1 MKQDVKLYIDD
12 MLVDFS
18 NELSMPFTY
27 QLEDTK
33 NPTIIKNSFTKTI
46 SIVGTKQNNKIF
58 GEIYNLDREQLDD
71 VAYLVGAYFNPSF
84 RTPFKIFK
92 NGELIESGYMQ
103 LNTVTIKNKL
113 INYNITL
120 YGGLGD
126 FFYNLSYNK
135 ENEPLQLKDLVYG
148 VAGVE
153 DKNKEF
159 DFNFTK
165 NTIRKCWEK
174 EFGSTTRTFED
185 FINFIP
191 SYNGLYEDFDND
203 KVLINTSNSSV
214 FTTTATTVDGESY
227 TTVNGYALGELKK
240 NYTEWEVKSLRSV
253 SQRPALR
260 LRGFIEACCNPQNN
274 GGYEVEL
281 DKGFFNVGNP
291 YYDKA
296 YIALPLLPSSIETE
310 GETIESTVVQ
320 ETLNAWCGTKNGTT
334 DEAGFLEITPA
345 SSFTVSSS
353 VIDLTNFPVGSTID
367 LDIDFQ
373 LFFKT
378 SGYTGDLYP
387 TCLES
392 GKSDGLTF
400 YKYPLYNSVLIQ
412 ATILDAEN
420 PLYALGYS
428 DIYNLTNITEL
439 GYSSPSQWVTWWNWY
454 GANVTP
460 IFGKFVYD
468 TETEQHYFKSD
479 SGNNTFNIK
488 LNKIPSEIKRIK
500 INLEIRKVGS
510 YNNDD
515 AMYTYVYQTAGNLDK
530 RSGYWSVLV
539 DNPSST
545 FSVTTPDAITS
556 NIKITKQTLLKTEKK
571 PIDYLLSYSK
581 MFGLYFEKDLYEKKV
596 YIKLRNN
603 YFTGNIVNIQDRIDY
618 SKEMEIHPILF
629 DKKFYLLKS
638 EENETQ
644 HLKKYKNEYGVEYGQ
659 KRINTNYNFNSET
672 EDLLKDNVFKNV
684 LSITDSSYY
693 YRSFFNSSGE
703 AVPSFVVDNLT
714 YQLFNSKQETTDI
727 KLYGTDM
734 VDVSKTQNWNTFGG
748 YDFMDKLEFF
758 TVDNGEKNLADM
770 NGALVFF
777 NGYIKPKTVDGTE
790 IKLWVT
796 DDVDEMYTLNEN
808 PCHLYTENAYDIRN
822 RWIAY
827 PVNSL
832 PHFSRYLI
840 DNNNVKLSWDFGVP
854 KETFIPQ
861 LNYTENNTIY
871 NKYLADY
878 YADQLDINTKKTTLY
893 LNLDGLDVNSSML
906 KDFYYFN
913 NCYWALNKID
923 NYDINKYG
931 SVKCEFI
938 KINNIN
944 SYLKKLDT
952 DNSYIDIG
960 NTEVVVDYKAG
971 EYTFTVNST
980 YDWEVFW
987 YNDLKI
993 TYLSKTSGTT
1003 GETKVTIN
1011 YNQNNSYEEEN
1022 FYLSIV
1028 TKNDSKRIRLDFIQ
1042 KPNPANTVV
1051 VSGTI
1056 LYYGKGII
1064 PNGHILI
1071 CDAANPLSVYSMK
1084 YLDEYTGEFSVY
1096 VQKNIPVL
1104 VEIQSTYNEVVY
1116 SKQMIFTEDSV
1127 INWLLIKGGN

>member
-153 DKNKEF
+153 DKDREF

-174 EFGSTTRTFED
+174 EFGSTTRNFED

-191 SYNGLYEDFDND
+191 SYNGLYENFDND
-203 KVLINTSNSSV
+203 KVLINTANSSV
-214 FTTTATTVDGESY
+214 FTTSSTTVDGERY

-253 SQRPALR
+253 NQRPALR

-296 YIALPLLPSSIETE
+296 YIALPLLPSSIEAE

-345 SSFTVSSS
+345 SSFTVNSS
-353 VIDLTNFPVGSTID
+353 VIDLSGFPVGSTID

-378 SGYTGDLYP
+378 TGYTGDLYP

-392 GKSDGLTF
+392 GKSGSLT
-400 YKYPLYNSVLIQ
+400 YDKHPLYNSVLIQ

-420 PLYALGYS
+420 PLYALAYS
-428 DIYNLTNITEL
+428 DVYNLTNITER
-439 GYSSPSQWVTWWNWY
+439 GYSTPSQWATWWNWY
-454 GANVTP
+454 DANVTP

-468 TETEQHYFKSD
+468 AETEQHYFKSD
-479 SGNNTFNIK
+479 EGNNTFNIK
-488 LNKIPSEIKRIK
+488 LNQIPSERKRIM
-500 INLEIRKVGS
+500 ISLEIRKVGS

-515 AMYTYVYQTAGNLDK
+515 AMYTSVYQTVGKLDK

-539 DNPSST
+539 DKPSST
-545 FSVTTPDAITS
+545 FSLTTPDTITT
-556 NIKITKQTLLKTEKK
+556 NIKVTKQTLLKTEKK

-618 SKEMEIHPILF
+618 SKEMEIQPILF

-672 EDLLKDNVFKNV
+672 ENLLKDNVYQNV
-684 LSITDSSYY
+684 LSITDSSHY
-693 YRSFFNSSGE
+693 YRSFFNSSGDT
-703 AVPSFVVDNLT
+703 VPSFVIDNLT

-727 KLYGTDM
+727 ELYGTNM

-770 NGALVFF
+770 NSALVFF
-777 NGYIKPKTVDGTE
+777 NGYIEPKTVDGTE

-796 DDVDEMYTLNEN
+796 DDVEEMYTLNEN
-808 PCHLYTENAYDIRN
+808 PCHLYTENAYDSRN

-861 LNYTENNTIY
+861 LNYTENSTIY

-913 NCYWALNKID
+913 NCYWVLNKID

-938 KINNIN
+938 KINDIN
-944 SYLKKLDT
+944 SYLKTLDSN
-952 DNSYIDIG
+952 NSYIDIG
-960 NTEVVVDYKAG
+960 NTEVIVDYKAG

-980 YDWEVFW
+980 YEWEVYW

-993 TYLSKTSGTT
+993 THISKMSGTT
-1003 GETKVTIN
+1003 GETKVTLN
-1011 YNQNNSYEEEN
+1011 YNQNNSYEEEY

-1028 TKNDSKRIRLDFIQ
+1028 TKNDSKRITLDFTQ

-1056 LYYGKGII
+1056 LYWGKGVI

-1071 CDAANPLSVYSMK
+1071 CDAADRKSV
-1084 YLDEYTGEFSVY
+1084 V
-1096 VQKNIPVL
+1096 
-1104 VEIQSTYNEVVY
+1104 
-1116 SKQMIFTEDSV
+1116 
-1127 INWLLIKGGN
+1127 